1 MSYAWQ
7 FAGGCVPP
15 VEVGDKAAIAVLWNS
30 PARPQQWTAV
40 WSVIEQCIPERVI
53 NVDYANPL
61 PLTFTADGV
70 KVRVPLA
77 DLLTAADGTGTL
89 TWHAAVR
96 RVPVIYYT
104 DENKTVQYIST
115 AVDYAPDVV
124 EFNPTPPPYVISP
137 EDFATWRPR

>member
-1 MSYAWQ
+1 
-7 FAGGCVPP
+7 
-15 VEVGDKAAIAVLWNS
+15 
-30 PARPQQWTAV
+30 
-40 WSVIEQCIPERVI
+40 VIEQCIPERVI

-124 EFNPTPPPYVISP
+124 EFNPTLLHMSFRQKILPRGGRVSMSTP
-137 EDFATWRPR
+137 ENRFWVRYGLTFMPHLF